1 MNNKKSILI
10 VDDEQL
16 FGVILTR
23 FLEKEGYVVSFC
35 KNPSDALL
43 LSQKLNFDI
52 IMTDYDMP
60 GMNGADF
67 SKRMRYRFSDSL
79 IIGLSCETRE
89 NAFLAAGADAF
100 FEKPVDF
107 RKLISML
114 RQNDNIAFCRE
125 AEDMVPV

>member
-1 MNNKKSILI
+1 
-10 VDDEQL
+10 
-16 FGVILTR
+16 
-23 FLEKEGYVVSFC
+23 
-35 KNPSDALL
+35 
-43 LSQKLNFDI
+43 
-52 IMTDYDMP
+52 MTDYDMP